1 MNEYSLQRVSELL
14 RGVIEVLWSRP
25 EGLPAGEVI
34 GHFLKTIKLTDRER
48 GLFPS
53 THLPRYERAI
63 RLAIMPLVQA
73 GWMMKSNKGQWY
85 LTGEGRA
92 ACRRFSKPTELY
104 LEALRISETNK
115 YSASE
120 FQMSLE
126 LAQEKA
132 WEQVIQYVQGKNL
145 MGVRRLVAVLFE
157 AMQYHIT
164 WMAPPEKKRGLI
176 DMVATLD
183 AIGANPCRILIEVK
197 HTGQPVTAEG
207 LKAFH
212 SILGVKD
219 FGLLMSTGGFTGDA
233 RKLLN
238 TGGFQKINAM
248 DLEKFFDVWIRHF
261 DKLSQ
266 EAHQLLPLKAI
277 YFLSPPV

>member
-25 EGLPAGEVI
+25 DGLPAREVI
-34 GHFLKTIKLTDRER
+34 SHFLKTIKLTDHER
-48 GLFPS
+48 GLSPS
-53 THLPRYERAI
+53 THLPRYERVI

-104 LEALRISETNK
+104 LEALRIAETNK
-115 YSASE
+115 HSVSE
-120 FQMSLE
+120 IQMSLE

-132 WEQVIQYVQGKNL
+132 WEQVIQYVQGKNVI
-145 MGVRRLVAVLFE
+145 GVRRLVAVLFE
-157 AMQYHIT
+157 AMQYHIS
-164 WMAPPEKKRGLI
+164 WVAPPEKKRGLI

-183 AIGANPCRILIEVK
+183 AIGANPGRILIEVK

-219 FGLLMSTGGFTGDA
+219 FGLLMSTGGFTVDA